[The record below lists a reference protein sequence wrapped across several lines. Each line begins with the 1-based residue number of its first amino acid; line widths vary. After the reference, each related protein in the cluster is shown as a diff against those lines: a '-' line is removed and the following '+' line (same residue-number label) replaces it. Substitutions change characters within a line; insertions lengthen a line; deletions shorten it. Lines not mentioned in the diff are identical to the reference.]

1 MSTVKI
7 RFTDGIELPV
17 YATQGSA
24 GVDLKSSEENFLLF
38 PQERR
43 LVHTGL
49 FIEIPEGYE
58 GQVRPRSGL
67 AIKHGITVLNSPGT
81 VDSDYRGEVCVIL
94 YNSSS
99 DPYQVKKGDKIAQM
113 VFAKVEQ
120 MEFVMVSDLSE
131 TERGEGGFGHT
142 DKK

>member
-1 MSTVKI
+1 MIQVKI
-7 RFTDGIELPV
+7 LQNGIEVPS
-17 YATQGSA
+17 YATPGSA
-24 GVDLKSSEENFLLF
+24 GVDLKSSEENFFLF

-49 FIEIPEGYE
+49 FIEIPQGYE